1 MLHQQGIP
9 AYLEP
14 RARDGTARETKDTGD
29 LMAVHILTEADLRS
43 VVGIDNQSLD
53 AVATAFSWLQ
63 QGLVDMPPIMHI
75 SARQHHGDID
85 VKSAYVDGVPV
96 VAIKIASG
104 FFNNPEKG
112 LPAGS
117 AMMVLLNAETG
128 FCQAV
133 LLDNGYLTD
142 LRTGMAGAVAADLLA
157 LESVETVGIMGTGM
171 QARYQLQCL
180 GLVRPFKRVLVW
192 GRNQDK
198 VEKYIQDMQAT
209 MGVTVEAAD
218 RESVVRQ
225 SQVVITTTPSNTPL
239 VKADWLHPGLFIC
252 AVGADFPGK
261 QELEA
266 DVLRQADR
274 VVCDRLSQCTHNGE
288 LQHLCSGDVLPDKFQ
303 ADELGQLTTG
313 LRPGRQ
319 EDSEVIVCDLTGTGV
334 QDTAIANLAY
344 QGAMA
349 RGLGRET

>member
-1 MLHQQGIP
+1 MG
-9 AYLEP
+9 
-14 RARDGTARETKDTGD
+14 
-29 LMAVHILTEADLRS
+29 VHILTETDLRS
-43 VVGIDNQSLD
+43 VVGIDRQSLD

-75 SARQHHGDID
+75 SARKYHGDID

-104 FFNNPEKG
+104 FFNNPDQG

-117 AMMVLLNAETG
+117 AMMVLLSAETG
-128 FCQAV
+128 FCKAV
-133 LLDNGYLTD
+133 LLDNGFLTD

-157 LESVETVGIMGTGM
+157 PGSVETVGIVGTGM
-171 QARYQLQCL
+171 QARFQLQCL
-180 GLVRPFKRVLVW
+180 SLVRPFRKVLVW
-192 GRNQDK
+192 GRDQHK
-198 VEKYIQDMQAT
+198 VAKYIQDMQSA

-218 RESVVRQ
+218 LETVTRQ
-225 SQVVITTTPSNTPL
+225 SQVVITTTPGNTPL
-239 VKADWLHPGLFIC
+239 IKAEWLHPGLFIC

-261 QELEA
+261 QELDA
-266 DVLRQADR
+266 DVLRKADR

-288 LQHLCSGDVLPDKFQ
+288 LQHLCTDGALPKSMQ
-303 ADELGQLTTG
+303 VDELGQLTTG

-319 EDSEVIVCDLTGTGV
+319 DASEVIVCDLTGTGV

-344 QGAMA
+344 QAAMA
-349 RGLGRET
+349 RGLGSEA

>member
-1 MLHQQGIP
+1 MG
-9 AYLEP
+9 
-14 RARDGTARETKDTGD
+14 
-29 LMAVHILTEADLRS
+29 VHILTETDLRS

-53 AVATAFSWLQ
+53 AVETAFSWLQ
-63 QGLVDMPPIMHI
+63 KGLVDMPPIMHI
-75 SARQHHGDID
+75 SAKKYSGDID

-104 FFNNPEKG
+104 FFNNPKQG

-117 AMMVLLNAETG
+117 AMMVLLSAETG
-128 FCQAV
+128 FCKAV
-133 LLDNGYLTD
+133 LLDNGFLTD
-142 LRTGMAGAVAADLLA
+142 LRTGMAGAVSAELLA
-157 LESVETVGIMGTGM
+157 PESIETVGIIGTGM

-180 GLVRPFKRVLVW
+180 SLVRPFKKVLVW
-192 GRNQDK
+192 GRNSDN
-198 VEKYIQDMQAT
+198 VAKYIQDMQSAL
-209 MGVTVEAAD
+209 GVTVEAAD
-218 RESVVRQ
+218 RETVVRQ

-266 DVLRQADR
+266 EVLQRADR
-274 VVCDRLSQCTHNGE
+274 LVCDRLSQCIHNGE
-288 LQHLCSGDVLPDKFQ
+288 MQHLCTDDSLPDDIQ
-303 ADELGQLTTG
+303 ADELGQLTTR

-319 EDSEVIVCDLTGTGV
+319 DPSEVIVCDLTGTGV

-344 QGAMA
+344 QAAMA
-349 RGLGRET
+349 RGLGSEA